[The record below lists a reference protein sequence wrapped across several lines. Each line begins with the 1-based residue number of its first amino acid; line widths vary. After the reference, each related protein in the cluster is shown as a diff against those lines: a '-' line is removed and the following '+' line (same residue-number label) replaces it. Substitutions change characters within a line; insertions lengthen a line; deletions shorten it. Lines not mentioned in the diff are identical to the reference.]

1 MDMDRILVKNPTGTM
16 SGSTPRALCGL
27 AVVLLFFAAAC
38 GSGGEQRYPDEV
50 RREYLDSCS
59 AGGSEEAYCG
69 CTLEFFEERYTF
81 AELEELIEAVDR
93 SERLD
98 EFLAVIAACG

>member
-1 MDMDRILVKNPTGTM
+1 MDRCPILMKNPSGTM
-16 SGSTPRALCGL
+16 RGSILRALCGL
-27 AVVLLFFAAAC
+27 AVAFLFLAAAC

-50 RREYLDSCS
+50 RRDYLDSCA
-59 AGGSEEAYCG
+59 AGGSGQAYCD
-69 CTLEFFEERYTF
+69 CTLEFFEQRYTF
-81 AELEELIEAVDR
+81 AELEDLVEAVDR